1 MIKTVSLILIALICF
16 GLTARAAG
24 RPEVSIPAEVEI
36 SQRELLRLG
45 DIAEVQNGDEAL
57 LAMLNGIILRPDARE
72 LLLSQHFDAKEI
84 LQKMRSA
91 LEENPA
97 LKKQNPAFKVPSV
110 VKVNFSTTPISRQE
124 VVRKITNTLKTQ
136 CADCEY
142 RITIQSTPTPDSKVW
157 DLDLAQLSGQG
168 GFMLPIREG
177 GRDNGSK
184 SNKWISG
191 TIRVSKLTPVT
202 TRLIIQGERVQ
213 TQDLRMSMTDITF
226 AKDGA
231 LRIEDIAGQL
241 ASRSLSVGSPV
252 WSSDLKREP
261 ATKRGQIVKALLGDD
276 TFEITTSLQAED
288 NGFIGDVIKLKNP
301 ETQKILS
308 GLVIEKGV
316 VKLQ

>member
-1 MIKTVSLILIALICF
+1 MIKTVSLILLLA
-16 GLTARAAG
+16 TSAWA

-45 DIAEVQNGDEAL
+45 DIVEVQNGDEAL
-57 LAMLNGIILRPDARE
+57 LSMLNSIVLRPDARE

-91 LEENPA
+91 LEESPE

-110 VKVNFSTTPISRQE
+110 VKVNFSSTPISRQE
-124 VVRKITNTLKTQ
+124 VLRKITNSLKVQ

-142 RITIQSTPTPDSKVW
+142 KISIQSTPIPNSKIW
-157 DLDLAQLSGQG
+157 ELDLAQLSGKG

-177 GRDNGSK
+177 GRDNDSK

-202 TRLIIQGERVQ
+202 TRLILQGERVQ

-231 LRIEDIAGQL
+231 LRIEDIAGQMVG
-241 ASRSLSVGSPV
+241 RSLPVGSPV
-252 WSSDLKREP
+252 WTSDLKREP
-261 ATKRGQIVKALLGDD
+261 ATKRGQIVKALLGDE
-276 TFEITTSLQAED
+276 TFEITTSMQAED
-288 NGFIGDVIKLKNP
+288 NGFVGDLIKLKNL
-301 ETQKILS
+301 ETQKVLS
-308 GLVIEKGV
+308 GLVIDKGV

>member
-1 MIKTVSLILIALICF
+1 MLKIVSVILLLA
-16 GLTARAAG
+16 TSAWA

-45 DIAEVQNGDEAL
+45 DIVEVQNGDEAL
-57 LAMLNGIILRPDARE
+57 INMLNGIVLRPDARE

-91 LEENPA
+91 LEENPE

-110 VKVNFSTTPISRQE
+110 VKVSFSTTPISRQE
-124 VVRKITNTLKTQ
+124 VERKIINNLKTQ

-142 RITIQSTPTPDSKVW
+142 KISIQSTPTPSSKLW
-157 DLDLAQLSGQG
+157 ELDLAQLSGKG
-168 GFMLPIREG
+168 GFMLPL
-177 GRDNGSK
+177 RDGDAK

-231 LRIEDIAGQL
+231 LRIEDIAGQMV
-241 ASRSLSVGSPV
+241 SRSLSVGSPV
-252 WSSDLKREP
+252 WASDLKREP
-261 ATKRGQIVKALLGDD
+261 ATKRGQVVKALLGDD
-276 TFEITTSLQAED
+276 TFEITTTMQAEE
-288 NGFIGDVIKLKNP
+288 NGFVGDLIKLKNL
-301 ETQKILS
+301 ETQKVLS
-308 GLVIEKGV
+308 GLVIDKGV

>member
-1 MIKTVSLILIALICF
+1 MLKIVSVILLLA
-16 GLTARAAG
+16 TSAWA

-45 DIAEVQNGDEAL
+45 DIVEVQNGDEAL
-57 LAMLNGIILRPDARE
+57 INMLNGIVLRPDARE

-84 LQKMRSA
+84 LQNMRSA
-91 LEENPA
+91 LEENPE

-110 VKVNFSTTPISRQE
+110 VKVSFSTTPISRQE
-124 VVRKITNTLKTQ
+124 VERKIINNLKTQ

-142 RITIQSTPTPDSKVW
+142 KISIQSTPTPSSKLW
-157 DLDLAQLSGQG
+157 ELDLAQLSGKG
-168 GFMLPIREG
+168 GFMLPL
-177 GRDNGSK
+177 RDGDAK
-184 SNKWISG
+184 SNMWISG

-231 LRIEDIAGQL
+231 LRIEDIAGQMV
-241 ASRSLSVGSPV
+241 SRSLSVGSPV
-252 WSSDLKREP
+252 WASDLKREP
-261 ATKRGQIVKALLGDD
+261 ATKRGQVVKALLGDD
-276 TFEITTSLQAED
+276 TFEITTTMQAEE
-288 NGFIGDVIKLKNP
+288 NGFVGDLIKLKNL
-301 ETQKILS
+301 ETQKVLS
-308 GLVIEKGV
+308 GLVIDKGV